1 MINVHYTI
9 DNNHKEILQRE
20 EEAQIMMEWER
31 PYMEACIDK
40 LNPRGNVLEI
50 GFGCGYSATQIMK
63 YQPKSYTIIECE
75 PVVIEKINEWKKQF
89 NIPIYIVEGRWQEKL
104 HTLDFFDEIFFDDYP
119 LDITKESTL
128 MECMMSHKRFKIFTD
143 LCIQNHM
150 HIGSKISAYLN
161 GTAPILLG
169 SDSAPFTIIT
179 QDTMNIKIPDNC
191 KYRDLKEQKC
201 SIPLI
206 TKIKEYNF
214 KEAQQYALE
223 EINNFNKK

>member
-9 DNNHKEILQRE
+9 DENHKEILQRE
-20 EEAQIMMEWER
+20 KEAQIMMEWER

-89 NIPIYIVEGRWQEKL
+89 NIPIYIVEGKWQDTL
-104 HTLDFFDEIFFDDYP
+104 HNLGTFDEIFFDDYP
-119 LDITKESTL
+119 LDITRESTQL
-128 MECMMSHKRFKIFTD
+128 DIIISCQRFNIFID

-150 HIGSKISAYLN
+150 HIGSKISGYLN
-161 GTAPILLG
+161 SNSPCMLG
-169 SDSAPFTIIT
+169 SDSIPFITTEHNTI
-179 QDTMNIKIPDNC
+179 DIKIPENC
-191 KYRDLKEQKC
+191 KYRNIKQQKC

-214 KEAQQYALE
+214 EEAQQHALE
-223 EINNFNKK
+223 KINNFN